1 MIDMLNGTFAWF
13 IVFRKK
19 VFLRIENVVMN
30 NLSSVRHT
38 FLLITIALTVPFS
51 CCWAQREGQKELLDR
66 AYWEKSVEKLQQF
79 FENWADEIPQNE
91 AEVTNDTIAEAYRV
105 FKAFYHPMQLDV
117 ITGSDFVAM
126 DTALFM
132 NKPYFIVQG
141 SLREVRVAD
150 EIPYTRAERDSFLMH
165 RAREYKLEH
174 PWVNLEEVL
183 RDTFEYG
190 PRYEYPS
197 FPPFEY
203 VPSRRIDSAIRFCPD
218 VRFDGKKVVYLT
230 PEYRVLLDDFMDKP
244 DNSRDPNKLRE
255 LMPDYNGKLRSEF
268 LSWMA
273 LVRRRNM
280 LSWDYQTGPWV
291 YGIILD
297 AQLQRAVVLYYYRF
311 GGYQTTLLKELG
323 EWRVAKVVST
333 WIE

>member
-1 MIDMLNGTFAWF
+1 MKN
-13 IVFRKK
+13 
-19 VFLRIENVVMN
+19 VFLHNRTVGMMTM
-30 NLSSVRHT
+30 SSICRT
-38 FLLITIALTVPFS
+38 FLLMVFALTVPFS

-105 FKAFYHPMQLDV
+105 FKAFYQPMQLELLTDSV
-117 ITGSDFVAM
+117 YGK
-126 DTALFM
+126 DTNLFM
-132 NKPYFIVQG
+132 NKPYYIVQG
-141 SLREVRVAD
+141 SLWEVRVA
-150 EIPYTRAERDSFLMH
+150 EQIPYTRAERDSFLVT

-183 RDTFEYG
+183 RDTFEYS

-203 VPSRRIDSAIRFCPD
+203 VPSWRIDSAIRFCPN
-218 VRFDGKKVVYLT
+218 VYFEGKKVVDLT
-230 PEYRVLLDDFMDKP
+230 LEYRKLLDDFMEKSVN
-244 DNSRDPNKLRE
+244 NSRDPNKLRE
-255 LMPDYNGKLRSEF
+255 LMTGYESGMRSDF
-268 LSWMA
+268 LSWA
-273 LVRRRNM
+273 ASVREHHRSM
-280 LSWDYQTGPWV
+280 SWDYQTGPWV

-311 GGYQTTLLKELG
+311 VGYQATLLKEQS

>member
-1 MIDMLNGTFAWF
+1 MNI
-13 IVFRKK
+13 ISS
-19 VFLRIENVVMN
+19 LR
-30 NLSSVRHT
+30 RT
-38 FLLITIALTVPFS
+38 FLLVAFVLTVPFP

-117 ITGSDFVAM
+117 ITGSDFAAK

-141 SLREVRVAD
+141 SLREVRVVD

-165 RAREYKLEH
+165 RVREYKLEH

-183 RDTFEYG
+183 RDTLEYS

-203 VPSRRIDSAIRFCPD
+203 VPSRRIDSAIRFCPN

-255 LMPDYNGKLRSEF
+255 LMPDYHGKLRSEF

-273 LVRRRNM
+273 LVRRHNM

-311 GGYQTTLLKELG
+311 GGYQATLLKEQG
-323 EWRVAKVVST
+323 EWRVAKVVPT

>member
-1 MIDMLNGTFAWF
+1 MTM
-13 IVFRKK
+13 
-19 VFLRIENVVMN
+19 
-30 NLSSVRHT
+30 SSICRT
-38 FLLITIALTVPFS
+38 FLLMVFALTVPLS
-51 CCWAQREGQKELLDR
+51 CCWAQREGQKELLAR

-105 FKAFYHPMQLDV
+105 FKAFYQPMQLELLTDSV
-117 ITGSDFVAM
+117 YGEET
-126 DTALFM
+126 TLFM
-132 NKPYFIVQG
+132 NKPYYIVQG
-141 SLREVRVAD
+141 SLWEVRVA
-150 EIPYTRAERDSFLMH
+150 EQIPYTRAERDSFLMH

-174 PWVNLEEVL
+174 PWVNLEVVL
-183 RDTFEYG
+183 RDTFEYS

-197 FPPFEY
+197 IPPFEY

-218 VRFDGKKVVYLT
+218 VRFEGKKVVYLT
-230 PEYRVLLDDFMDKP
+230 REYRKLLDDFMDKP
-244 DNSRDPNKLRE
+244 DNGRDPNKLRE
-255 LMPDYNGKLRSEF
+255 LMPDYHGKLRSEF

-273 LVRRRNM
+273 LVRRHNM

-311 GGYQTTLLKELG
+311 AGFQATLLKEQG
-323 EWRVAKVVST
+323 EWRIAKVVST